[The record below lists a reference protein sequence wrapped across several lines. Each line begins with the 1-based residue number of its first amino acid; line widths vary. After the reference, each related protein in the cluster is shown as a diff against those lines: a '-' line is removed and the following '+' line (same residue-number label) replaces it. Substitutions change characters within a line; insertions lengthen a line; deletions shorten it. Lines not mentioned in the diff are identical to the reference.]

1 MIKHLPSITSEG
13 STERQGDRGDGGFLV
28 AHLDAAYN
36 LARWLMRNQ
45 TEADDAVQDA
55 YLRAI
60 SHFAGFRGGD
70 GRAWLLTIVRHTC
83 YDRLKQKGASSHT
96 TSFDEALHSTD
107 RHLPDPETAMLLAER
122 SELLRESLA
131 ELPAEYSE
139 VLVLRELE
147 QLTYREIATIVGVP
161 LGTVMS
167 RLSRAR
173 QQFQQTLNFM
183 EKKQLTWLSFPSCP
197 DITGVAAEYFAAR
210 MRL

>member
-1 MIKHLPSITSEG
+1 VIQHLPSVTSEE
-13 STERQGDRGDGGFLV
+13 SSERQGARGDVAQLV

-36 LARWLMRNQ
+36 LARWLMRNP
-45 TEADDAVQDA
+45 TEAEDVVQDA

-83 YDRLKQKGASSHT
+83 YDRLRQRGASSHNT
-96 TSFDEALHSTD
+96 GFDEGLHSAGRQT
-107 RHLPDPETAMLLAER
+107 PDPETAVLLAER
-122 SELLRESLA
+122 TELLRESLA
-131 ELPAEYSE
+131 QLPAEYRE

-147 QLTYREIATIVGVP
+147 QLSYREIANIAGIP

-173 QQFQQTLNFM
+173 QRLQQTLGFM
-183 EKKQLTWLSFPSCP
+183 ERRSN
-197 DITGVAAEYFAAR
+197 
-210 MRL
+210 